1 MFNRQPYNRGKFN
14 VPSVAVSS
22 NSGIA
27 LLILE
32 AIPVNAQRTISASGR
47 ADMKL
52 DGVSDGTIIKYAA
65 GSCLFILGSFANG
78 TKAFIVE
85 TEDATLVMLTQATHQ
100 LSGEQVMRFEDRD
113 GNPLI
118 LKPGDELVINT
129 CEMTVTING
138 QNAMEFFAADS
149 EFITL
154 LNGENTIEYNDGS
167 GARKISFD
175 IIWKDR
181 WL

>member
-14 VPSVAVSS
+14 VPSAAISS

-27 LLILE
+27 LLKLG
-32 AIPVNAQRTISASGR
+32 AIPVSAQRTISANGQAS
-47 ADMKL
+47 MKL
-52 DGVSDGTIIKYAA
+52 SGLSDGTIVRYAA
-65 GSCLFILGSFANG
+65 GSCLFTLGSFADG
-78 TKAFIVE
+78 TKVFIVE
-85 TEDATLVMLTQATHQ
+85 TEAAALVMLTQATHQ
-100 LSGEQVMRFEDRD
+100 LSGEQIMRFEDRD
-113 GNPLI
+113 GNPLV

-129 CEMTVTING
+129 CDLTVTLNG
-138 QNAMEFFAADS
+138 LNAMEYFAADS
-149 EFITL
+149 EFLNL
-154 LNGENTIEYNDGS
+154 LNGENTIEYNDES

>member
-1 MFNRQPYNRGKFN
+1 MFNRQPFNRGKFN

-22 NSGIA
+22 NSGIS
-27 LLILE
+27 LLKLG
-32 AIPVNAQRTISASGR
+32 AIPVSAQRTISASGK
-47 ADMKL
+47 ASLKL
-52 DGVSDGTIIKYAA
+52 GSLTDGTIIKYSTASA
-65 GSCLFILGSFANG
+65 VLTMSGAANG
-78 TKAFIVE
+78 AKVLIV
-85 TEDATLVMLTQATHQ
+85 DAGAATLVMLTEANHQ
-100 LSGEQVMRFEDRD
+100 ISGEQVMRFED
-113 GNPLI
+113 LV

-129 CEMTVTING
+129 RDLTVTLNG
-138 QNAMEFFAADS
+138 LNAMEYFAADS

-154 LNGENTIEYNDGS
+154 LNGENTIEYNDES

>member
-14 VPSVAVSS
+14 VPSVAISS

-27 LLILE
+27 LLKLE
-32 AIPVNAQRTISASGR
+32 AVPVSAQRTISASGR

-100 LSGEQVMRFEDRD
+100 ISGEQVMRLD
-113 GNPLI
+113 GLI

-129 CEMTVTING
+129 CDMTVTLNG
-138 QNAMEFFAADS
+138 QNAMEYFSADS

-154 LNGENTIEYNDGS
+154 LNGLNTLEYNDGS
-167 GARKISFD
+167 NSREISFD